1 MNLYLKTNVINLVRT
16 ANFELRRISSIRRLL
31 TTEATATLV
40 SAFILSC
47 RNYCNSLLSG
57 CPIYLIIRLPN
68 VQNNA
73 ARLILGISK
82 RVHISHHLAFFIGY
96 PSTLVSSTNLHVFA
110 NTQGFSQE

>member
-1 MNLYLKTNVINLVRT
+1 MNLSLKTNVLNLVRT

-31 TTEATATLV
+31 TTESTATLV
-40 SAFILSC
+40 SDFILS
-47 RNYCNSLLSG
+47 RLDYCNYLLYG
-57 CPIYLIIRLPN
+57 CPIYLITRLPN

-73 ARLILGISK
+73 DRLILGISK

-96 PSTLVSSTNLHVFA
+96 PSTLVSSPNLHVFA